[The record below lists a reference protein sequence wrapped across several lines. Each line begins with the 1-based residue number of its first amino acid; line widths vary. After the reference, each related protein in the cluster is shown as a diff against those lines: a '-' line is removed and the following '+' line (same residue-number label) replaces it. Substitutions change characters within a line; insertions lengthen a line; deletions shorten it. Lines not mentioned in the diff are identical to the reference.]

1 MLVFHMHAYSNV
13 ATTIVA
19 IQIIPG
25 YELSDN
31 QMQRDPHGKFF
42 DIKYNNELIDDVNY
56 KIYLLKVI
64 NSCD

>member
-1 MLVFHMHAYSNV
+1 MLVYHMHACSNV
-13 ATTIVA
+13 ATIIVA

-25 YELSDN
+25 YKLSDN

-42 DIKYNNELIDDVNY
+42 GIKHNNELIGDVNY

-64 NSCD
+64 NSCE